1 MRPVPWLAP
10 VFSSITVFCYSWH
23 ASCALAGS
31 RVLIHNCVLLQL
43 ACVLCPGWLPCSHP
57 YLRFATVG
65 MRPVPWLAPVYSS
78 ISVFCYS
85 WHASCALAG
94 SRVLIHICVLLQLAC
109 VLCPGWLPCTHPY
122 LCFATVGMRPVPWL
136 APVFSSIT
144 VFCYSW
150 HASCALAG
158 SRVLI
163 HNCVLLQLACVL
175 CPGWLPCTHP

>member
-1 MRPVPWLAP
+1 MRPV
-10 VFSSITVFCYSWH
+10 S
-23 ASCALAGS
+23 LAGS

-94 SRVLIHICVLLQLAC
+94 
-109 VLCPGWLPCTHPY
+109 LPCSHPY

-136 APVFSSIT
+136 APVYSSIS

-175 CPGWLPCTHP
+175 CPGWLPCSHP